1 MGGGQ
6 AVKTPP
12 DLTGMHTWF
21 NGQGWMASAQ
31 IGGHFCQVVGPHLD
45 PEIALIAVLKE
56 CEARRGDP
64 AERPSTGKPK
74 NPWDDDDL

>member
-6 AVKTPP
+6 AVKTPA
-12 DLTGMHTWF
+12 DLVFMHTWS

-31 IGGHFCQVVGPHLD
+31 IDGHFPQVVGPHLD
-45 PEIALIAVLKE
+45 PEVALVAVLAE
-56 CEARRGDP
+56 LEAHRGDP
-64 AERPSTGKPK
+64 AEKPWDGKPK